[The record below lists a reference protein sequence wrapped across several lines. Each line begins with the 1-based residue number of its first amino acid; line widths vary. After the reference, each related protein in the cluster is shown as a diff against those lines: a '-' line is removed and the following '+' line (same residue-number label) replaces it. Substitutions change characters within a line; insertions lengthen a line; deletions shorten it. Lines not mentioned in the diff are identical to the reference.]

1 MRKRVALVKYRGP
14 AITRSCEGGHDG
26 LTDPVPA
33 GSPLQTAQLIG
44 SLVIRFVMF
53 AESGMHWGQFPDKDL
68 LDAILRNCKDPE
80 LAKEHLTALL
90 FHHSKILDNC
100 GTRGATL
107 RQLAGEAFPR
117 QAQKLI
123 ESPQWEI
130 VDERTE
136 TRKTERLSS

>member
-1 MRKRVALVKYRGP
+1 MRKTLALRSAP
-14 AITRSCEGGHDG
+14 RIRRSCEGGGDDG

-44 SLVIRFVMF
+44 ALVIRFVNF
-53 AESGMHWGQFPDKDL
+53 AESGFKWSEFPDTGL

-107 RQLAGEAFPR
+107 RQLTKEAFPR
-117 QAQKLI
+117 QARKLI
-123 ESPQWEI
+123 ESPKWEI
-130 VDERTE
+130 V
-136 TRKTERLSS
+136 